1 MVINM
6 MQWNPMKPV
15 LHVVRH
21 VISMRLPIMYLKW
34 TGLVETV
41 YVRYAGLKS
50 RLLMKVVASLNVVT
64 NL

>member
-1 MVINM
+1 
-6 MQWNPMKPV
+6 MKPV

-21 VISMRLPIMYLKW
+21 AISMRLPIMYLKW
-34 TGLVETV
+34 TELVETV

-64 NL
+64 NLW